1 MAGMAPLIVLVHS
14 PNLGPSTWQPV
25 ASVLAAA
32 GHEVVAPSLA
42 GFAAGGP
49 PYVPRLVGL
58 IAGQAGAGA
67 RDDVVLVPH
76 SGAGVFVPHLA
87 AALAPGRVTAV
98 FADASLPGQAAPGT
112 VVEAEF
118 LPFLR
123 GLARDG
129 TVPPWPRWWPDE
141 DLSSLFGDEATRQV
155 VTGEAAALPLAYFE
169 EALPVLPGGWPPCH
183 AAYLAFSEPY
193 RREAGAA
200 THAGWPVRE
209 LHGEHLHMLI
219 RPAEVAAAITSLAA
233 QARAGAASLRSLP

>member
-1 MAGMAPLIVLVHS
+1 MPKMPKSLTWTLPRPAALSGTGNGDMRRDARHRLSPQRKMRRQPPPAATMAGMAPLIVLVHS

-25 ASVLAAA
+25 AAVLAAA
-32 GHEVVAPSLA
+32 GHQVIVPSLA

-98 FADASLPGQAAPGT
+98 FADASLPRQAAPGT

-141 DLSSLFGDEATRQV
+141 DLSSLF
-155 VTGEAAALPLAYFE
+155 P
-169 EALPVLPGGWPPCH
+169 
-183 AAYLAFSEPY
+183 
-193 RREAGAA
+193 
-200 THAGWPVRE
+200 
-209 LHGEHLHMLI
+209 
-219 RPAEVAAAITSLAA
+219 
-233 QARAGAASLRSLP
+233 